1 MSYEDKKS
9 ELLNKCNLLLR
20 KYYSLLKDSVEF
32 SHELISMEVTNTSE
46 TIDLLNFM
54 IKNEDLQKATRLMA
68 ALSYVE
74 NPQDKEV
81 IANLKE
87 NILINKRK

>member
-20 KYYSLLKDSVEF
+20 KYYSFLKDSMEF
-32 SHELISMEVTNTSE
+32 SHELISMKVTNTSE

-54 IKNEDLQKATRLMA
+54 INNEALEKATRLIA
-68 ALSYVE
+68 VISYV
-74 NPQDKEV
+74 K
-81 IANLKE
+81 KST
-87 NILINKRK
+87 R